1 MGGQPLRW
9 VERLARIVIPDPVSD
24 EGSHQLVH
32 RVVDPPVSPLSKGG
46 IRVVEDPLQRR
57 IIALADGRSMSEII
71 DILYGEEVCAGA
83 WAADI
88 GIWKG
93 RFRDDATKVIGEIV
107 RLGYISVVPA
117 GTADNASSRPHAVE
131 GPEDKSFDKLRMSGR
146 KGALERRS
154 NCGLVRK

>member
-1 MGGQPLRW
+1 MRW
-9 VERLARIVIPDPVSD
+9 VERLARIVIPDPVLPGKD

-32 RVVDPPVSPLSKGG
+32 RVVDPPVSPLGEGG
-46 IRVVEDPLQRR
+46 IREVEDPLQRR

-107 RLGYISVVPA
+107 RLGYISVEPA
-117 GTADNASSRPHAVE
+117 GTADNANSRPHAVE
-131 GPEDKSFDKLRMSGR
+131 GPEDKSFDKPRMSGR